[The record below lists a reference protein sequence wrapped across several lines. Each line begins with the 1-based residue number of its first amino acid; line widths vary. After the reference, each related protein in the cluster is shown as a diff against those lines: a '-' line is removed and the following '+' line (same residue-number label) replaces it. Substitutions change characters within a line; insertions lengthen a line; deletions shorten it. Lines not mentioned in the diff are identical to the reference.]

1 MNKFFTVVREMRGFI
16 TLWLTQALSHLGS
29 SMTSFALIVWSYQA
43 EGSALSTALLSVCSY
58 APYVLMSIFAG
69 ALSDRWNKKATLIV
83 CDALAALSTV
93 TVLVLLQTD
102 TLRIWHLYVINAVNG
117 LMNTVQQPASEV
129 ATSLLTP
136 KKHYQRAASLQQLSN
151 SIVTIATPAIA
162 AALMAL
168 AGLKVVLLVDLATF
182 VLAAASLLFHIRLP
196 EAPKAQQKESLWTSV
211 RGGLQ
216 FLDRNRGILMLILF
230 LAAIN
235 FIASIYNAALPA
247 LVLNKADEVGYGI
260 LNTCTGVAMLAGSL
274 LSTLLPDTKKRAR
287 AVCNTLLISMSTENF
302 FLAFGNSVP
311 VWCIGA
317 VGGWLVIPLM
327 NANLGALMRSGIPVE
342 LQGRV
347 YAVRNTLQFFTIPLG
362 YLIGGWLVDSL
373 FEPLMA
379 AQKAGSLLVRLFGT
393 GKGSGAALLFFCIAV
408 AGTLVCLYFRRN
420 KHIRAMDE

>member
-1 MNKFFTVVREMRGFI
+1 MNKFFTVLREMRGFI

-102 TLRIWHLYVINAVNG
+102 ALRIWHLYVINAVNG

-182 VLAAASLLFHIRLP
+182 VLAATSLLFLIRLP

-393 GKGSGAALLFFCIAV
+393 GKGSGAALLYFCIAV

>member
-1 MNKFFTVVREMRGFI
+1 MRGFI

-58 APYVLMSIFAG
+58 APYVLMSVFAG

-102 TLRIWHLYVINAVNG
+102 ALRIWHLYVINAVNG

-182 VLAAASLLFHIRLP
+182 VLAAASLLFLIRLP
-196 EAPKAQQKESLWTSV
+196 ESPKAQQRS
-211 RGGLQ
+211 RFGPPC
-216 FLDRNRGILMLILF
+216 
-230 LAAIN
+230 AAGCSSSTATA
-235 FIASIYNAALPA
+235 AS
-247 LVLNKADEVGYGI
+247 
-260 LNTCTGVAMLAGSL
+260 
-274 LSTLLPDTKKRAR
+274 
-287 AVCNTLLISMSTENF
+287 
-302 FLAFGNSVP
+302 
-311 VWCIGA
+311 
-317 VGGWLVIPLM
+317 
-327 NANLGALMRSGIPVE
+327 
-342 LQGRV
+342 
-347 YAVRNTLQFFTIPLG
+347 
-362 YLIGGWLVDSL
+362 
-373 FEPLMA
+373 
-379 AQKAGSLLVRLFGT
+379 
-393 GKGSGAALLFFCIAV
+393 
-408 AGTLVCLYFRRN
+408 
-420 KHIRAMDE
+420 